1 VHISSGILST
11 ALLLSAAAPLRGQQ
25 EITVPAQRAPAPKI
39 DGIFDDPAW
48 REAVSVSGFRQVDPA
63 EGQPASEM
71 TTLRAVI
78 DDQALYIAVRAEDS
92 DASRIVRGRARRDV
106 AVEADYLTISLD
118 SRHDHRTAF
127 VFTITAGG
135 ARSDAAIPAEGNPD
149 LTWDAVWSTAVSVDD
164 GGWSAEVRIPF
175 SQLRFIAGADDWG
188 IQVKRFISRKQETDV
203 LAFVPK
209 REFEGPT
216 RYAHLTGMRDVRS
229 GTRIEATPYVILREA
244 ASTTGSTLPVQ
255 KVDAGADIT
264 YSFDGSTR
272 LRATLN
278 PDFGQIEADP
288 AEVNLGV
295 FETLL
300 VERRSFFVED
310 ADLFAWGGPRG
321 VVQRIS
327 GFPRVV
333 YTRRIGRAPAPRALP
348 AGATLQLPQQTRI
361 LGAAKLVGKAGPY
374 SYAVLNTVTAAE
386 DGRQSTGA
394 LTSTVAVEPLTSFLI
409 GRLRRETS
417 HMNVGLILTAVV
429 RDLADSSLAAVQH
442 RSAYVGGLDLTRM
455 SKKRDWQLYAAVVGS
470 AVTGEPGALLR
481 TQRNSAHYFQRPDA
495 SHLRVDSA
503 ATELTGN
510 GARFLVRKVAGDH
523 WLGAFT
529 LQSHSAGLEVNDA
542 GFSGRS
548 DFRAAGSL
556 LTYKEDKPGRV
567 LRRWQASNQIALA
580 WTGDGVLGWNDFFGQ
595 LDGQFLNYWSVR
607 AAFTYR
613 PTVSDDRWSR
623 GGPLMQAPEYR
634 QMQIEASSDVRRRV
648 SGTARVRGGRDDK
661 GSRENGATLELSL
674 RPSPMLQARMDI
686 SADRNRYTGQYV
698 MTRADQ
704 YAATYGNRYVFSTL
718 EQTLWSATARVDWTL
733 TPETTIQLFVQPLL
747 SAVEFHG
754 FKELA
759 RGRSFEF
766 NEYGKD
772 AGTIARTSGSRL
784 RVDPDGEGL
793 APAFD
798 VRDESGNLRSLRG
811 TAVFRWEFQPG
822 STLFAVWQ
830 ARGAENLPYAG
841 LRGADAGALASF
853 PLDNSFALKVAYRI
867 GR

>member
-1 VHISSGILST
+1 MHISGGILTT
-11 ALLLSAAAPLRGQQ
+11 ALLLSAAAPLPGQQ
-25 EITVPAQRAPAPKI
+25 ETTIPAQRATAPKV
-39 DGIFDDPAW
+39 DGILNDAAW
-48 REAVSVSGFRQVDPA
+48 SKAVPVSGFRQLDPA
-63 EGQPASEM
+63 EGQAASEA
-71 TTLRAVI
+71 TTVRVVI
-78 DDQALYIAVRAEDS
+78 DDQALYIAIRAEDRE
-92 DASRIVRGRARRDV
+92 AARIVRGRARRDV
-106 AVEADYLTISLD
+106 AVEADHVTISLD
-118 SRHDHRTAF
+118 SRHDHRTAY

-135 ARSDAAIPAEGNPD
+135 ARSDAAIPVEGNPD
-149 LTWDAVWSTAVSVDD
+149 FTWDAVWSTAVEVDEA
-164 GGWSAEVRIPF
+164 GWSAEVKIPF
-175 SQLRFIAGADDWG
+175 SQLRFIAGADEWG

-209 REFEGPT
+209 REFEGPS

-229 GTRIEATPYVILREA
+229 GTRIETTPYVILRKT
-244 ASTTGSTLPVQ
+244 ASNTGNTLPVQ
-255 KVDAGADIT
+255 KMDAGADIT

-310 ADLFAWGGPRG
+310 ADLFGWGGPRG

-333 YTRRIGRAPAPRALP
+333 YTRRIGRAPAPRVLP
-348 AGATLQLPQQTRI
+348 AGTTLQLPQQTRI
-361 LGAAKLVGKAGPY
+361 LGAGKLVGKTGPY

-386 DGRQSTGA
+386 DGRQSIGG
-394 LTSTVAVEPLTSFLI
+394 LTSTIPVEPLTSFLI
-409 GRLRRETS
+409 GRVRRETS
-417 HMNVGLILTAVV
+417 HMNVGLVVTAVV
-429 RDLADSSLAAVQH
+429 RDLSDSSLAAVQH
-442 RSAYVGGLDLTRM
+442 RSAYVGGLDLTRF
-455 SKKRDWQLYAAVVGS
+455 SKNRHWQFYTAVLGS
-470 AVTGEPGALLR
+470 TVTGEPAALVR

-495 SHLRVDSA
+495 PHVHVDSA
-503 ATELTGN
+503 ATSLIGN
-510 GARFLVRKVAGDH
+510 GTRFIARKVAGKH

-529 LQSHSAGLEVNDA
+529 LQSHSSGLEVNDA

-556 LTYKEDKPGRV
+556 LTYKEDKPGSI

-580 WTGDGVLGWNDFFGQ
+580 WTGDGVLGWNDLSGQ

-607 AAFTYR
+607 GTTIYR
-613 PTVSDDRWSR
+613 PSVSDDRWSR
-623 GGPLMQAPEYR
+623 GGPLMQAPEYNHL
-634 QMQIEASSDVRRRV
+634 QLEVSSDVRRRI
-648 SGTARVRGGRDDK
+648 SGTARVRGSRDDK
-661 GSRENGATLELSL
+661 GSREKGATFELSL
-674 RPSPMLQARMDI
+674 RPSPMLQARVDV

-704 YAATYGNRYVFSTL
+704 FSTTYGQRYIFSTL

-747 SAVEFHG
+747 SAVEFNH

-772 AGTIARTSGSRL
+772 VGTISRTSGSRL
-784 RVDPDGEGL
+784 RVDPDSEG
-793 APAFD
+793 PAQPFD
-798 VRDESGNLRSLRG
+798 VRDDSGNLQSLRG
-811 TAVFRWEFQPG
+811 TAVFRWEFRPG

-830 ARGAENLPYAG
+830 ARGAESLPYAG
-841 LRGADAGALASF
+841 LRGADAGAFQNL

>member
-1 VHISSGILST
+1 MKVSAVFVSW
-11 ALLLSAAAPLRGQQ
+11 ALLFAVAAPLYSQS
-25 EITVPAQRAPAPKI
+25 EIAIPAHRAEAPKI
-39 DGIFDDPAW
+39 DGVLDDAAW
-48 REAVSVSGFRQVDPA
+48 RAAASFAGFTQLDPA
-63 EGQPASEM
+63 EGQPPSEV
-71 TTLRAVI
+71 TTFRAVI
-78 DDQALYIAVRAEDS
+78 DDGALYIAIRAEDREP
-92 DASRIVRGRARRDV
+92 ARIVRGRARRDV
-106 AVEADYLTISLD
+106 PVEADYVTISID
-118 SRHDHRTAF
+118 SRHDHRTAY

-149 LTWDAVWSTAVSVDD
+149 LTWDAVWSAAVEVDT

-175 SQLRFIAGADDWG
+175 SQLRFIPGTDEWG
-188 IQVKRFISRKQETDV
+188 IQVKRFISRKQETDL

-209 REFEGPT
+209 RELEGPI

-229 GTRIEATPYVILREA
+229 GTRIETTPYVILRQT
-244 ASTTGSTLPVQ
+244 ASATSGTLPAQ
-255 KVDAGADIT
+255 KVDAGADVT

-300 VERRSFFVED
+300 TERRSFFVED

-333 YTRRIGRAPAPRALP
+333 YTRRIGRPPAPRAASP
-348 AGATLQLPQQTRI
+348 GATVQLPQQTRI
-361 LGAAKLVGKAGPY
+361 LGAAKLAGKTGPY

-386 DGRQSTGA
+386 DGRQSAGTV
-394 LTSTVAVEPLTSFLI
+394 TSTMTVEPLTNFLI

-417 HMNVGLILTAVV
+417 HTNVGVIFTGVV

-442 RSAYVGGLDLTRM
+442 RTAYVGGSDLTQM
-455 SKKRDWQLYAAVVGS
+455 SRNRVWQVYTAVVAS
-470 AVTGEPGALLR
+470 AVTGEPLALIR

-495 SHLRVDSA
+495 SNLGVDSSA
-503 ATELTGN
+503 NSLTGH
-510 GARFLVRKVAGDH
+510 GLRFIARKVAGRH

-529 LQSHSAGLEVNDA
+529 LQSHSPGLEVNDA
-542 GFSGRS
+542 GFSARS
-548 DFRAAGSL
+548 DFKAAGSL
-556 LTYKEDKPGRV
+556 LTYKEDKPGR
-567 LRRWQASNQIALA
+567 LFRRWQASNQTALA
-580 WTGDGVLGWNDFFGQ
+580 WTGDGVLGWNDFMGQ
-595 LDGQFLNYWSVR
+595 VDAQFHNYWSVR
-607 AAFTYR
+607 ASGTFR
-613 PTVSDDRWSR
+613 PSVADDRWSR

-634 QMQIEASSDVRRRV
+634 NLQLEASSDVRRRV
-648 SGTARVRGGRDDK
+648 SATARLRGGRDDK
-661 GSRENGATLELSL
+661 GSREKGATVELSL
-674 RPSPMLQARMDI
+674 RPSPMLQARVDV
-686 SADRNRYTGQYV
+686 SADRNRYVGQYV
-698 MTRADQ
+698 MTRPDQ
-704 YAATYGNRYVFSTL
+704 LSPTYGNRYIFSTL
-718 EQTLWSATARVDWTL
+718 EQTLWSATARMDWTL
-733 TPETTIQLFVQPLL
+733 TPETTIQLFLQPLL
-747 SAVEFHG
+747 SAVQYHG

-772 AGTIARTSGSRL
+772 VGTITRTADNRL
-784 RVDPDGEGL
+784 RVDPDDGGP

-798 VRDESGNLRSLRG
+798 LRDDSGNLQSLRG
-811 TAVFRWEFQPG
+811 TAVFRWEFRPG

-841 LRGADAGALASF
+841 VRGGDAGALASV
-853 PLDNSFALKVAYRI
+853 PLDNSFALKIAYRL
-867 GR
+867 GK

>member
-1 VHISSGILST
+1 MHIPRGILAT
-11 ALLLSAAAPLRGQQ
+11 AFLLSFPASLQGQQ
-25 EITVPAQRAPAPKI
+25 EITVPVRRAPAPKI
-39 DGIFDDPAW
+39 DGVLDDAAW
-48 REAVSVSGFRQVDPA
+48 RDAVAVSGFTQLDPA
-63 EGQPASEM
+63 EGQPASER
-71 TTLRAVI
+71 TTLRTVI
-78 DDQALYIAVRAEDS
+78 DDQALYIAIRADDREPG
-92 DASRIVRGRARRDV
+92 RIVRGRARRDV
-106 AVEADYLTISLD
+106 AVEADYVTISLD
-118 SRHDHRTAF
+118 SRHDHRTAY
-127 VFTITAGG
+127 VFTVTAGG
-135 ARSDAAIPAEGNPD
+135 ARSDAAIPVEGNPD
-149 LTWDAVWSTAVSVDD
+149 LTWDAVWRTAVDVD
-164 GGWSAEVRIPF
+164 GGGWTVEVRIPF
-175 SQLRFIAGADDWG
+175 SQLRFIAGADEWG

-209 REFEGPT
+209 REFEGPN

-229 GTRIEATPYVILREA
+229 GTRIETTPYVILREA
-244 ASTTGSTLPVQ
+244 ASAGGSTLAAQ
-255 KVDAGADIT
+255 KMDAGADIT

-278 PDFGQIEADP
+278 PDFGQVEADP

-333 YTRRIGRAPAPRALP
+333 YTRRIGRAPAPRAVP
-348 AGATLQLPQQTRI
+348 AGETLQLPQQTRI
-361 LGAAKLVGKAGPY
+361 LGAAKLVGKAGLY

-386 DGRQSTGA
+386 EGRQSTGA
-394 LTSTVAVEPLTSFLI
+394 VTAAIPVEPLTNFLI
-409 GRLRRETS
+409 GRVRRETS
-417 HMNVGLILTAVV
+417 HTNVGLIVTAVA
-429 RDLADSSLAAVQH
+429 RDLADSSLAVLQH
-442 RSAYVGGLDLTRM
+442 RSAFVGGIDLTRL
-455 SKKRDWQLYAAVVGS
+455 SRDRQWQWYGAVIGS
-470 AVTGEPGALLR
+470 TVTGEPGALLR

-495 SHLRVDSA
+495 RHLRVDSA
-503 ATELTGN
+503 ATDLAGH
-510 GARFLVRKVAGDH
+510 GARFLLRKVAGRH

-529 LQSHSAGLEVNDA
+529 LQAHSSGLEVNDA

-556 LTYKEDKPGRV
+556 LTYKEDKPGRI

-595 LDGQFLNYWSVR
+595 LDGQFHNYWSLR
-607 AAFTYR
+607 AALTYR
-613 PTVSDDRWSR
+613 PTVADDRWSR
-623 GGPLMQAPEYR
+623 GGPLMQAPEYTNL
-634 QMQIEASSDVRRRV
+634 QLEASSDVRRRV

-661 GSRENGATLELSL
+661 GSRERGATIELSL
-674 RPSPMLQARMDI
+674 RPSPMLQARVDV
-686 SADRNRYTGQYV
+686 SADRNRYVGQYV
-698 MTRADQ
+698 MARTDR
-704 YAATYGNRYVFSTL
+704 YSPTYGHRYVFSTL

-747 SAVEFHG
+747 SAAEYHG

-772 AGTIARTSGSRL
+772 VGTIERTSSSRL
-784 RVDPDGEGL
+784 RVDPDAEGL

-798 VRDESGNLRSLRG
+798 LRDDSGNLQSLRG
-811 TAVFRWEFQPG
+811 TAVFRWEFRPG

-830 ARGAENLPYAG
+830 ARGSENLPYAG
-841 LRGADAGALASF
+841 LRGADASAFTSF